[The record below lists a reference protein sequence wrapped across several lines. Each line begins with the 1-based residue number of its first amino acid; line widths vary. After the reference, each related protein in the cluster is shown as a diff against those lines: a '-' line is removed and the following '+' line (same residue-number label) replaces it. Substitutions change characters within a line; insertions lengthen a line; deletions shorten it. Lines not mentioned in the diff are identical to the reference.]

1 MSQSGAFLRNLNRG
15 DTELR
20 NIITKITNL
29 SSFTRNVRNDAARK
43 IQKAWK
49 VGRRRE
55 VRRLMRNIQAGHV
68 NNLAKEFEKFNLVN
82 RNNSGN
88 VIMTNVAP
96 VRPKKRKA
104 ANSNSNDEQTMKTRG
119 REVELSNLEIGRGM
133 GCQYAG
139 IPRYMKKAKK
149 MFDEKSIISSFLDY
163 NIETNQYGI
172 VKNIPTIV
180 NRFGRIYN
188 SGSRIVPTNQVH
200 FFMIGL
206 RTDSNGHAVSV
217 LVDPRD
223 PKNRRIWVFDP
234 HGEKSRTS
242 IWGKTTRKKIVPI
255 LQKMFKI
262 PGRKVRYYGGR
273 DLQEGNTRGV
283 CTTFYVTFMEM
294 IPYLLSGAATI
305 NQINELAKKNSIQ
318 IRSFYLNFAPETEG
332 RVIVKNKTR

>member
-133 GCQYAG
+133 G
-139 IPRYMKKAKK
+139 
-149 MFDEKSIISSFLDY
+149 
-163 NIETNQYGI
+163 
-172 VKNIPTIV
+172 
-180 NRFGRIYN
+180 
-188 SGSRIVPTNQVH
+188 
-200 FFMIGL
+200 
-206 RTDSNGHAVSV
+206 VSV
-217 LVDPRD
+217 C
-223 PKNRRIWVFDP
+223 
-234 HGEKSRTS
+234 
-242 IWGKTTRKKIVPI
+242 
-255 LQKMFKI
+255 
-262 PGRKVRYYGGR
+262 RYSQVY
-273 DLQEGNTRGV
+273 E
-283 CTTFYVTFMEM
+283 E
-294 IPYLLSGAATI
+294 S
-305 NQINELAKKNSIQ
+305 
-318 IRSFYLNFAPETEG
+318 
-332 RVIVKNKTR
+332 